1 VAQNSYLGNIIILN
15 LELKYNFMSI
25 YNELSQGKKYLINEF
40 EGDQVLLVE
49 SLMKTEFCVLILVH
63 EDVESIQWKRL
74 NDEIFEI
81 IEELSDQKFLE
92 FEDLFEEEDEDDFKE
107 EDEN

>member
-1 VAQNSYLGNIIILN
+1 
-15 LELKYNFMSI
+15 
-25 YNELSQGKKYLINEF
+25 
-40 EGDQVLLVE
+40 
-49 SLMKTEFCVLILVH
+49 LVH

-92 FEDLFEEEDEDDFKE
+92 FEDLFEEEDE
-107 EDEN
+107 N

>member
-1 VAQNSYLGNIIILN
+1 MAQNSYLGNIIILN

-92 FEDLFEEEDEDDFKE
+92 FEDLFEEEDE
-107 EDEN
+107 N

>member
-1 VAQNSYLGNIIILN
+1 
-15 LELKYNFMSI
+15 MSI

-49 SLMKTEFCVLILVH
+49 PLMKTEFCVLILIH

-92 FEDLFEEEDEDDFKE
+92 FEDLFEEVEEDDFEE

>member
-1 VAQNSYLGNIIILN
+1 MAQNSYLGNIIILN

>member
-1 VAQNSYLGNIIILN
+1 MAQNSYLGNIIILN

-49 SLMKTEFCVLILVH
+49 PLMKTEFCVLILIH

-92 FEDLFEEEDEDDFKE
+92 FEDLFEEVEEDDFE
-107 EDEN
+107 EEHEN

>member
-1 VAQNSYLGNIIILN
+1 MAQNSYLGNIIILN

-49 SLMKTEFCVLILVH
+49 PLMKTEFCVLILIH

-92 FEDLFEEEDEDDFKE
+92 FEDLFEEVEEDDFE
-107 EDEN
+107 EDHEN

>member
-92 FEDLFEEEDEDDFKE
+92 FEDLFEEEDE
-107 EDEN
+107 N